1 MSLKGEE
8 KELEKRL
15 GRKVTCK
22 RTNVLDL
29 REICKRDWDVTILWG
44 KKWSTK
50 VSL

>member
-8 KELEKRL
+8 KELENSL

-29 REICKRDWDVTILWG
+29 RDM
-44 KKWSTK
+44 
-50 VSL
+50 